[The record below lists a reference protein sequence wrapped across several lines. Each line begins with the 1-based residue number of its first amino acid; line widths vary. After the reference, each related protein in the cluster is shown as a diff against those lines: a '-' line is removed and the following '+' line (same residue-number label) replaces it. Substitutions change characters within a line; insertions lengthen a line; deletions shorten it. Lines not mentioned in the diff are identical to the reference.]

1 MRPADSPRL
10 RGEDR
15 EHVFRLVG
23 VETPLPPILVHRP
36 TMRVIDGMHRLRAA
50 MLRGDTHIEAV
61 YFDGTAAEA
70 FARAVELNIAH
81 GLPLTIADRRAAA
94 ARILAAEPD
103 SSDRA
108 IAART
113 GLSARTVAA
122 VRRSTAQVPHSNA
135 RVGADGRA
143 RPVDGAGGRRLAAQ
157 IIQARPE
164 ASLRE
169 VARKAGI
176 SLSTAHDVR
185 KRLLQ
190 GRDPV
195 PPGAAPRN
203 AAARPGT
210 PTSAAS
216 NMTASG
222 ATADTASGTA
232 P

>member
-1 MRPADSPRL
+1 MARGAARRPGPETAEGRSPGTARIPASSAGPANPAVSTGPAAPTGPAASTGHAAPAGGEGPDVHLVAIGSLRPADSPRL

-70 FARAVELNIAH
+70 FARAVELNITH

-94 ARILAAEPD
+94 ARILAAEPE

-108 IAART
+108 VAART

-122 VRRSTAQVPHSNA
+122 VRRSTAQLPHSNA
-135 RVGADGRA
+135 RVGA
-143 RPVDGAGGRRLAAQ
+143 
-157 IIQARPE
+157 
-164 ASLRE
+164 
-169 VARKAGI
+169 
-176 SLSTAHDVR
+176 
-185 KRLLQ
+185 
-190 GRDPV
+190 
-195 PPGAAPRN
+195 
-203 AAARPGT
+203 
-210 PTSAAS
+210 
-216 NMTASG
+216 
-222 ATADTASGTA
+222 
-232 P
+232 